1 MSKPPKIGL
10 VTVLYQSDEVLPDF
24 FQSLAIQSFQ
34 DYHLYIIDNSTNP
47 HSQRLIDELHDRYP
61 MINYTYVGNL
71 GNRGVAE
78 GNNQGIQLAID
89 AGCSHT
95 LLLNNDIV
103 FRQMHLLQDIYQ
115 RALDSGDK
123 LVVPKIL
130 FYGTDKIWMAGGR
143 LDKWRGSTAHV
154 GGLEND
160 GPEYQVAGYF
170 NYAPTCFMLI
180 DNVLFEEIGMMDP
193 VYFVYF
199 DDTDFVYRATK
210 RGYKV
215 YLMPELIVF
224 HKESAS
230 TGGVDSPFFAYYF
243 NRNRLL
249 FIRKNFHGFYKL
261 LALGI
266 TSLANLRKLLLYG
279 KENRKIL
286 LKAVKD
292 GFCFQ
297 MDSSNR
303 H

>member
-1 MSKPPKIGL
+1 MNDQPQVGL

-34 DYHLYIIDNSTNP
+34 DYHVYIIDNSANP
-47 HSQRLIDELHDRYP
+47 LTQKLIGDLHDRYP
-61 MINYTYVGNL
+61 TVNYTYVANS

-78 GNNQGIQLAID
+78 GNNHGIRLAVD

-103 FRQMHLLQDIYQ
+103 FHQENLLHDIYR
-115 RALDSGDK
+115 RALASGDK
-123 LVVPKIL
+123 LIVPKIL
-130 FYGTDKIWMAGGR
+130 FYGTGKVWMAGGR
-143 LDKWRGSTAHV
+143 LDRWRGSTAHV
-154 GGLEND
+154 GGLQDD
-160 GPEYQVAGYF
+160 GLEYSVAGYF

-180 DNVLFEEIGMMDP
+180 DNALFSEIGMMDP
-193 VYFVYF
+193 IYFVYF

-215 YLMPELIVF
+215 YLMPELVVW

-249 FIRKNFHGFYKL
+249 FIRKNFRGFYKL
-261 LALGI
+261 LALGV
-266 TSLANLRKLLLYG
+266 TFLANLRKFFLYR
-279 KENRKIL
+279 KQNRKIL
-286 LKAVKD
+286 LKAIKD
-292 GFCFQ
+292 GFSIRL
-297 MDSSNR
+297 SSR
-303 H
+303 